1 MHYLKQS
8 QRDVKKNNL
17 NLILN
22 TIIKH
27 EPLSRADIVRITKIS
42 KPTVSNLI
50 DYLLQREIINEIGI
64 GESKGGRKP
73 ILISF
78 NNLRKYIVATDLGR
92 EDCTVA
98 ISDLKGNILDKANEK
113 FKKQDRLNDKLG
125 IAKDLI
131 HLLINNLKIEPSLIF
146 KISCI
151 APGVYAERGKE
162 LKWSP
167 VNTQNEGADIKN
179 YFESE
184 YHVPVIINHS
194 TKLSLLGEKVA
205 GKAKDYKNVLYID
218 FAYGLGCSFM
228 IDGNIYFGMN
238 NSAGELGYFYSSLQK
253 FLNKIS
259 LKEDFYKIKKLKDCY
274 EIGFEY
280 EKNYR
285 GCAQCL
291 ISTIFKF
298 TGKNNNSLFQSA
310 SGLSGGMALC
320 GDGACGGYSGGIM
333 IMGSFIGRRFEMLEV
348 NGDKEAQSQA
358 YQMAQRLHDKFIET
372 YGSVICADI
381 HKQIFGKSFCLRSKE
396 VRKEFE
402 EAGAHLDKCTT
413 VVAMAAS
420 WVADILS
427 DEGFL

>member
-113 FKKQDRLNDKLG
+113 FKKQDRLNDKLE

-131 HLLINNLKIEPSLIF
+131 HLLIKSLKIEPSLIF

-151 APGVYAERGKE
+151 APGVYTERGKE

-184 YHVPVIINHS
+184 YH
-194 TKLSLLGEKVA
+194 
-205 GKAKDYKNVLYID
+205 
-218 FAYGLGCSFM
+218 
-228 IDGNIYFGMN
+228 
-238 NSAGELGYFYSSLQK
+238 
-253 FLNKIS
+253 
-259 LKEDFYKIKKLKDCY
+259 
-274 EIGFEY
+274 
-280 EKNYR
+280 R
-285 GCAQCL
+285 
-291 ISTIFKF
+291 
-298 TGKNNNSLFQSA
+298 
-310 SGLSGGMALC
+310 SG
-320 GDGACGGYSGGIM
+320 
-333 IMGSFIGRRFEMLEV
+333 
-348 NGDKEAQSQA
+348 
-358 YQMAQRLHDKFIET
+358 
-372 YGSVICADI
+372 
-381 HKQIFGKSFCLRSKE
+381 
-396 VRKEFE
+396 
-402 EAGAHLDKCTT
+402 
-413 VVAMAAS
+413 
-420 WVADILS
+420 
-427 DEGFL
+427 

>member
-113 FKKQDRLNDKLG
+113 FKKQDRLNDKLK

-205 GKAKDYKNVLYID
+205 GKAKEYKNVLYID

-238 NSAGELGYFYSSLQK
+238 NSAGELGYFYSSLQEFMNNTVK
-253 FLNKIS
+253 PYEFGCLEKRISGYALQNKGLEKVKENPQSRILELVQGDQDKITGRTVFQAAMEGDQEATEI
-259 LKEDFYKIKKLKDCY
+259 LKSSFRY
-274 EIGFEY
+274 F
-280 EKNYR
+280 N
-285 GCAQCL
+285 
-291 ISTIFKF
+291 
-298 TGKNNNSLFQSA
+298 
-310 SGLSGGMALC
+310 MAL
-320 GDGACGGYSGGIM
+320 ANI
-333 IMGSFIGRRFEMLEV
+333 INLLTPEIV
-348 NGDKEAQSQA
+348 
-358 YQMAQRLHDKFIET
+358 
-372 YGSVICADI
+372 
-381 HKQIFGKSFCLRSKE
+381 IFGGGFSNAGKYLLDLINGEIKDRVLHMPKLEISELKKDASI
-396 VRKEFE
+396 VGAIHYLLNNTDLLE
-402 EAGAHLDKCTT
+402 E
-413 VVAMAAS
+413 
-420 WVADILS
+420 I
-427 DEGFL
+427 